1 MYKTVEEKH
10 LQKTTLEKPIQKT
23 VVGKRPNKKLF
34 WPVLVLIPTILLIL
48 ILGASMGTIIGFNN
62 QLKGFEDR
70 VDLLEESIMLKVDH
84 NKKALGSL
92 QKQIAKENSWKA
104 KPSARVKGSDKTAN
118 KNHYAK
124 SSRPVKVSKKTVT
137 KVEYAAR
144 SGNASNIFS
153 PPL

>member
-10 LQKTTLEKPIQKT
+10 LQKPIVEKPIQKT
-23 VVGKRPNKKLF
+23 VNGKRSNKRLF

-70 VDLLEESIMLKVDH
+70 IDLLEESIMLKVDH

-104 KPSARVKGSDKTAN
+104 KTSARVKGSDKTAK
-118 KNHYAK
+118 KNYYAK